1 MMYVYGEIVKPA
13 HTILPICSEQMR
25 GIMSALL
32 HPLILLA
39 IILVGYIFKRTHIFG
54 QRDYRVIQ
62 RIVFNLTLPCAI
74 IVSFATR
81 EHDNALLWISLFG
94 LFCGFLPTPFLF
106 WISRKRPVRERAFLM
121 LNGAGF
127 NIGNF
132 CFPVMQGLLGPASLV
147 PGAMFDVGNCVVVSA
162 GNNLL
167 TQRLLHIDPDRPLYE
182 QNPGSAPTLPYHKP
196 TDPDA
201 RRLARRAT
209 LRGIA
214 KGFFTSVPFDTYIIM
229 IVLMLA
235 NVHLPQWIPQV
246 LDPVAQANGF
256 CSMLMVGML
265 MELPS
270 TKLETTEVLRVV
282 LLRIPFAI
290 LFALI
295 SWYIMPFDDLT
306 RKALVMLSLAPTSVF
321 GTLFSDR
328 VLDNARMAGFCMSI
342 TAIIG
347 LAAMT
352 GVNILL

>member
-1 MMYVYGEIVKPA
+1 
-13 HTILPICSEQMR
+13 
-25 GIMSALL
+25 MSALI
-32 HPLILLA
+32 HPLTLLA
-39 IILVGYIFKRTHIFG
+39 IILVGYLFKKTRIFG
-54 QRDYRVIQ
+54 PRDYRIVQ

-74 IVSFATR
+74 IVSFASR
-81 EHDNALLWISLFG
+81 DHDNSLLLISLFG
-94 LFCGFLPTPFLF
+94 LFCGFLPAPFLF
-106 WISRKRPVRERAFLM
+106 LISRKWPVRERAFLM

-167 TQRLLHIDPDRPLYE
+167 TQRLLHINPDRPLQE

-209 LRGIA
+209 LRSIA
-214 KGFFTSVPFDTYIIM
+214 KGFFTSVSFDVYIIM
-229 IVLMLA
+229 IVCMLA
-235 NVHLPQWIPQV
+235 NVHLPGWIPEV
-246 LDPVAQANGF
+246 LDPIAQSNGF

-265 MELPS
+265 MDVPS
-270 TKLETTEVLRVV
+270 TKQEATEVLRVV
-282 LLRIPFAI
+282 LLRIPFAV

-295 SWYIMPFDDLT
+295 SWYVMPFDDLT
-306 RKALVMLSLAPTSVF
+306 RKALVMLSLAPASVF

-328 VLDNARMAGFCMSI
+328 VLGNARMAGFCLSV
-342 TAIIG
+342 TAMIG